1 MSSLKRS
8 LFLSVFG
15 AAMSGV
21 VAFAADL
28 PSPPIIEYEP
38 EPGVEIGSNWYLR
51 GDLGLAVYQG
61 ADASWKDPSGH
72 NQIIY
77 SNQNLK
83 HGWVAGIGAGYY
95 FNEYFRADITLDYRH
110 KIRHDANADC
120 RHITSSG
127 CTTPPPTSREV
138 IDFSAW
144 TLFANGYYDFGTYHM
159 ITPYVGGGVGVAWL
173 KAHDHK
179 TNGLSGGDTFK
190 NNTQTNFAWN
200 LTAGAAFDVADNLKL
215 DANYRFVSLGKARTG
230 ARKNGTSGTEPIKFE
245 DLYAHD
251 FRIGLRYDLN

>member
-15 AAMSGV
+15 AAMSGA

-38 EPGVEIGSNWYLR
+38 ESNVEIGSGWYLR

-61 ADASWKDPSGH
+61 GRASWKDPAGV
-72 NQIIY
+72 NRITY
-77 SNQNLK
+77 SNESLK
-83 HGWVAGIGAGYY
+83 NGWVAGVGAGYY
-95 FNEYFRADITLDYRH
+95 FNDHFRADVTLDYRH
-110 KIRHDANADC
+110 SGHKGNATC
-120 RHITSSG
+120 AQITPPAG
-127 CTTPPPTSREV
+127 CTPSTSREE

-144 TLFANGYYDFGTYHM
+144 TLFANGYFDLGTYHM

-173 KAHDHK
+173 KAYDHK
-179 TNGLSGGDTFK
+179 TNGLSGGNTFK
-190 NNTQTNFAWN
+190 SNIQTNFAWN
-200 LTAGAAFDVADNLKL
+200 LTAGAAFDVAENLKV
-215 DANYRFVSLGKARTG
+215 DANYRFVSLGEAKTG
-230 ARKNGTSGTEPIKFE
+230 ARKDGSSGTEPIKFK

-251 FRIGLRYDLN
+251 FRLGLRYDLN